1 MLFMLK
7 KLNYFFK
14 DLNFNFFLM
23 DGALLGSI
31 RQGAIAGRGS
41 DLDIGVVTESEE
53 NEKLLISLLQKKF
66 RIKKTSKTSFHIVHE
81 KINIFADLS
90 FFRYIENG
98 TKLYFHWGN
107 DKKIVI
113 NKSDILPLKK
123 NMLYHQDCYI
133 PNETSKM
140 LRMIYGENFLTPIN
154 KKINFI

>member
-1 MLFMLK
+1 
-7 KLNYFFK
+7 
-14 DLNFNFFLM
+14 M

-107 DKKIVI
+107 DKKKLLLTSLIYSI
-113 NKSDILPLKK
+113 EKEYALPSRL
-123 NMLYHQDCYI
+123 LY
-133 PNETSKM
+133 TK
-140 LRMIYGENFLTPIN
+140 
-154 KKINFI
+154 